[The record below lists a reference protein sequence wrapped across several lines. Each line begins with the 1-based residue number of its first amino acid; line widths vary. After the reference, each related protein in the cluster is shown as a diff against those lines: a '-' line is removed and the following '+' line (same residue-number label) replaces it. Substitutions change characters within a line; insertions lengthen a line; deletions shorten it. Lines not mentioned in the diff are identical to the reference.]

1 MLHDVRMALRSLLR
15 APAFSATTILIL
27 AVAAGANAAIMAIA
41 HGVLLKPLPYRQ
53 PDRLVFVWPQQFQS
67 NVDLQFTRERGGEV
81 FSAVGSIAPGWTMS
95 LTGAGEPTRLTIGR
109 VSDNIFD
116 LLGVQPLFGRTF
128 RPGEDSV
135 MVLSHRLW
143 RTRFASDPSIVGKT
157 VELDGAP
164 ITILAV
170 MPRSFDILELR
181 SDAYT
186 PFKFDERAWYHRL
199 TFSMFVGRL
208 RDGVPL
214 ERAHAAYVDLVQQM
228 RRERKLPETFGRT
241 AALVDLRTGL
251 VGDVRTTLIVL
262 AAAVSVILLIA
273 AANVGTLQMTRAA
286 VLGREMAIRA
296 ALGASRGRL
305 VRHVL
310 AENALIAGAAAVLG
324 LGGAWTLLSGLL
336 ALLPRD
342 TPRVHEIAIDPLVA
356 AVVIAVAVC
365 MGLLAGLA
373 PAAGVTRLGMPSA
386 LRSTNSSESRGAKRT
401 RASLVTAEVALAV
414 VLTIAA
420 GLMVQTLRKLHAVDP
435 GFHAQNLLTLHV
447 QPTGAR
453 FKDTSVAEYYQ
464 AVLDRVRAIPG
475 VRSAGAIQHLP
486 FSGYSWISPID
497 VEGHVLPPGTMRPT
511 ANSRIVTPDY
521 FAAMQ
526 QPLLAGRAIE
536 PADRDRPDVVVV
548 NRVFAE
554 RYFGSP
560 AAALGRGVRTRSN
573 RGVGP
578 RMTIVGVVAN
588 VRHEALTSEP
598 GPELYNSVGRNTIPA
613 MMLAVRGDGD
623 PRALVPA
630 VRDAIWSIDR
640 DVPLSDIQTMD
651 GRIAASLGRPR
662 LLLSL
667 LGAFALVGLLL
678 AVVGV
683 YGIVA
688 YSVTQRWRELGIM
701 AALGAERSRIV
712 RTVVREALV
721 HGVAGLVIGIPAA
734 LAAGRLMRT
743 VVWGVS
749 PTDPVTYT
757 AVTAATLLVVTAASV
772 APALRA
778 ARVNPAVAL
787 RSAAL

>member
-41 HGVLLKPLPYRQ
+41 HGVLLKPLPYRE
-53 PDRLVFVWPQQFQS
+53 PHRLVFVWPQQFQS
-67 NVDLQFTRERGGEV
+67 NVDLQFTRERGSEV

-95 LTGAGEPTRLTIGR
+95 LTGVGEPTRLTIGR

-116 LLGVQPLFGRTF
+116 LLGVQPLLGRTF
-128 RPGEDSV
+128 RPGDDGV

-143 RTRFASDPSIVGKT
+143 RTRFASDPLIVGKT
-157 VELDGAP
+157 VRLDGAP

-170 MPRSFDILELR
+170 MPRTFDILELR

-186 PFKFDERAWYHRL
+186 PFKFDESAWYHRL

-208 RDGVPL
+208 RDGVSH
-214 ERAHAAYVDLVQQM
+214 ERANAAYVDLVQQM
-228 RRERKLPETFGRT
+228 RRERKLPDTFGRT

-251 VGDVRTTLIVL
+251 VGDVQTTLIVL
-262 AAAVSVILLIA
+262 AGAVSVILLIA
-273 AANVGTLQMTRAA
+273 AANVGTLQMTRSA
-286 VLGREMAIRA
+286 VQGRDMAIRA

-310 AENALIAGAAAVLG
+310 AENALIASAAAVLG
-324 LGGAWTLLSGLL
+324 LGGAWSLLSGLL

-342 TPRVHEIAIDPLVA
+342 TPRVHEIVIDPLVA

-373 PAAGVTRLGMPSA
+373 PAAGVTRLGVPSA
-386 LRSTNSSESRGAKRT
+386 LRSTTSSESRGAKRT

-420 GLMVQTLRKLHAVDP
+420 GLMVQTLRKLQAVDP
-435 GFHAQNLLTLHV
+435 GFHAENLLTLHV
-447 QPTGAR
+447 QPTGTR

-464 AVLDRVRAIPG
+464 SVLDRVRALPG

-497 VEGHVLPPGTMRPT
+497 VEGHVVPPGTMRPT
-511 ANSRIVTPDY
+511 ANSRIVTPGY

-560 AAALGRGVRTRSN
+560 AAALGRGVQTRSN

-598 GPELYNSVGRNTIPA
+598 GPELYNSVGRSTIPA
-613 MMLAVRGDGD
+613 MMLAVRGDAD

-667 LGAFALVGLLL
+667 LGAFALTGLLL

-683 YGIVA
+683 YGVVA

-721 HGVAGLVIGIPAA
+721 HGVAGLAIGIPAA
-734 LAAGRLMRT
+734 LAAGRLMRK

-772 APALRA
+772 VPALRA
-778 ARVNPAVAL
+778 ARVDPA
-787 RSAAL
+787 AALKGS